1 MPEISTGYKPN
12 YALGALYQGFNA
24 ADADEASLQSIMH
37 QYLQN
42 QREQQQEPLDRLIKM
57 WQAKESLGKIQDPE
71 YLKSML
77 EGYKGQ
83 MNTQIAHGKEAMG
96 TVDSKIPVVNQD
108 NRNKLFMGKT
118 LEDWNNLRMSQQPQ
132 EQQGTIGIP
141 MQSPERVPEQWGG
154 EGLQNGSKVSWS
166 GPNPPKD
173 IKQWSDWGGNQL
185 GNIGK
190 QSDMVKS
197 FGIDREPQPS
207 LLSNFAK
214 QPQPQQ
220 PADIEKLQNIL
231 VNTPEHLQRK
241 DLVET
246 RGDYALEG
254 ISLRNRAMLES
265 AGKKMTGSN
274 KPLKLD
280 EGLQI
285 ATDII
290 AKNVPGEQLEW
301 AKRYKAIYEDVKVQS
316 NAVAHTQAPI
326 DLPATAASGKP
337 VTVGTASQNSS
348 EKLRNVLGSG
358 EVRHY
363 DPDTGKQIRT
373 GKTESTNNKY
383 IVTKQ

>member
-24 ADADEASLQSIMH
+24 ADADEASLQNIMH
-37 QYLQN
+37 QFLQN

-57 WQAKESLGKIQDPE
+57 WQARESLGKLQDPE

-83 MNTQIAHGKEAMG
+83 MNSQIASGKEAMS
-96 TVDSKIPVVNQD
+96 TVDSKIPVINQD
-108 NRNKLFMGKT
+108 NKNKLFMGKT
-118 LEDWNNLRMSQQPQ
+118 LEDWNNLRMAQQPQ
-132 EQQGTIGIP
+132 EQQGSIGIP
-141 MQSPERVPEQWGG
+141 MQSPERIPDQWGG

-173 IKQWSDWGGNQL
+173 LKQWTDWGGNQL

-190 QSDMVKS
+190 QSDMIKS
-197 FGIDREPQPS
+197 FGIDRAPQPS

-214 QPQPQQ
+214 PQEQISTG
-220 PADIEKLQNIL
+220 DLEKLQNIL

-254 ISLRNRAMLES
+254 IDLRNKAMLEA

-280 EGLQI
+280 EGIQI
-285 ATDII
+285 ATAIVAGQAPGDI
-290 AKNVPGEQLEW
+290 ES
-301 AKRYKAIYEDVKVQS
+301 AKRYLAIVANTKIQS
-316 NAVAHTQAPI
+316 NPVSYVNAPLN
-326 DLPATAASGKP
+326 LPATVQAGTP
-337 VTVGTASQNSS
+337 VTTATPSQQSA
-348 EKLRNVLGSG
+348 EKVRGLLGGG
-358 EVRHY
+358 EVRQY
-363 DPDTGKQIRT
+363 DQSTGKRVSGT
-373 GKTESTNNKY
+373 G
-383 IVTKQ
+383 TKEDPIKLQ

>member
-24 ADADEASLQSIMH
+24 ADADESSLQSIMH
-37 QYLQN
+37 QFLQN

-57 WQAKESLGKIQDPE
+57 WQARESLGKLQDPE

-83 MNTQIAHGKEAMG
+83 MNSQVAAGRKAKE
-96 TVDSKIPVVNQD
+96 TVEGEIPVINQD
-108 NRNKLFMGKT
+108 NKNKLFMGKT

-132 EQQGTIGIP
+132 EQQGSIGIP
-141 MQSPERVPEQWGG
+141 MQSPDRIPEQWGG

-173 IKQWSDWGGNQL
+173 IKQWTDWGGNQL

-190 QSDMVKS
+190 QSDMIKS
-197 FGIDREPQPS
+197 FGIDRAPQPS
-207 LLSNFAK
+207 LLSNFVK
-214 QPQPQQ
+214 PQEQTSTG
-220 PADIEKLQNIL
+220 DIEKLQNIL

-254 ISLRNRAMLES
+254 ISLRNRAMLEA

-280 EGLQI
+280 EGIQI
-285 ATDII
+285 ATAIVAGQAPGDI
-290 AKNVPGEQLEW
+290 ES
-301 AKRYKAIYEDVKVQS
+301 AKRYLAIVADTKVQS
-316 NAVAHTQAPI
+316 NPVSYTQAPLN
-326 DLPATAASGKP
+326 LPATVQAGTP
-337 VTVGTASQNSS
+337 VTTVTPAQQSA
-348 EKLRNVLGSG
+348 EKVRGLLGGG
-358 EVRHY
+358 EVRQY
-363 DPDTGKQIRT
+363 DQNTGKQIVSGT
-373 GKTESTNNKY
+373 
-383 IVTKQ
+383 TKSGTKFTITPQ

>member
-24 ADADEASLQSIMH
+24 ADEDEASLQNIMH
-37 QYLQN
+37 QFLQN

-57 WQAKESLGKIQDPE
+57 WQARESLGKLQDPE

-83 MNTQIAHGKEAMG
+83 MNSQIASGKEAMS
-96 TVDSKIPVVNQD
+96 TVDSKIPVINQD
-108 NRNKLFMGKT
+108 NKNKLFMGKT

-132 EQQGTIGIP
+132 EQQGSIGIP
-141 MQSPERVPEQWGG
+141 MQSPDRIPDQWGG

-173 IKQWSDWGGNQL
+173 IKQWTDWGGNQL

-190 QSDMVKS
+190 QSDMIKS
-197 FGIDREPQPS
+197 FGIDRAPQPS

-214 QPQPQQ
+214 PQEQISTG
-220 PADIEKLQNIL
+220 DLEKLQNIL

-254 ISLRNRAMLES
+254 IDLRNKAMLEA

-290 AKNVPGEQLEW
+290 AKNIPGEQLEW

-316 NAVAHTQAPI
+316 NAIAHTQSPMDIAE
-326 DLPATAASGKP
+326 TARTGKP
-337 VTVGTASQNSS
+337 VLTGTASQNSS
-348 EKLRNVLGSG
+348 ERLRNSIGG
-358 EVRHY
+358 EVRQY
-363 DPDTGKQIRT
+363 DQSTGKRVSGT
-373 GKTESTNNKY
+373 G
-383 IVTKQ
+383 TKEDPIKLN